1 MQHFK
6 TMTASVLLSLAAVI
20 LALTADRRHKPGIRY
35 RDAEREAGRY
45 GRIGKE
51 K

>member
-1 MQHFK
+1 
-6 TMTASVLLSLAAVI
+6 MTAFFLLSLAAVI
-20 LALTADRRHKPGIRY
+20 AAMTADLRHKPGNRY

>member
-1 MQHFK
+1 
-6 TMTASVLLSLAAVI
+6 MTPLLLLAIAALI
-20 LALTADRRHKPGIRY
+20 LALTADLRHKPDNRY
-35 RDAEREAGRY
+35 RSAEREASRY

>member
-1 MQHFK
+1 
-6 TMTASVLLSLAAVI
+6 MTTFFLLSLAAVI
-20 LALTADRRHKPGIRY
+20 AAMTADRRHKPGIRY
-35 RDAEREAGRY
+35 RDAEQEAGRY